1 MDILLFVSQM
11 LEGVNFCLL
20 ERSPKKSVTDIPR
33 PSSSGK
39 GGCVGDD
46 SKGNCRG
53 ARELDCCRR
62 MGVDKAVTFFQN

>member
-1 MDILLFVSQM
+1 MIEIAVVVVV
-11 LEGVNFCLL
+11 E
-20 ERSPKKSVTDIPR
+20 
-33 PSSSGK
+33 K
-39 GGCVGDD
+39 GGVGDD